1 MMASQLQH
9 VFRSRGYWVWLCGL
23 GLVMTHLH
31 AVWAE
36 QVLDGIAAI
45 VNDSIITIS
54 EVREMIALEAGE
66 LDKRYYGTELDMR
79 RRELFRS
86 ALQPLIDVEIQVERA
101 KSLQITVEEADINR
115 QVNQLKE
122 ANQLTDAQLE
132 DILQSRGLTI
142 EAHREQISRSL
153 LVTKVVNFEVQSRL
167 VITEAE
173 LQEAYKQHQDRFR
186 IAGEVTVSHIVFLV
200 PEQATTEE
208 EAQAKQKAEAV
219 LQQLRAG
226 GDFAQLANQ
235 YSEGP
240 SANNAG
246 LLGTFR
252 TGELLPGFEEAI
264 AALQPGEIS
273 DLVRTRI
280 GWHII
285 RLEHAE
291 AGGYRPLEAVRE
303 ELSVELKR
311 AKFERNY
318 AEWME
323 SLRQQSYIKI
333 LYEG

>member
-1 MMASQLQH
+1 MASHPQH
-9 VFRSRGYWVWLCGL
+9 VLRRRGRWIWWALL
-23 GLVMTHLH
+23 GLLMSHVQ

-45 VNDSIITIS
+45 VNENIITIS
-54 EVREMIALEAGE
+54 EVREVMAPEALE
-66 LDKRYYGTELDMR
+66 LDKRYYGTELEMR
-79 RRELFRS
+79 RRELFRN
-86 ALQPLIDVEIQVERA
+86 ALQPLIDVEIQIERA
-101 KSLQITVEEADINR
+101 NQLQIAVQPADVDR
-115 QVNQLKE
+115 QVEQLKE

-132 DILQSRGLTI
+132 EILQSRGLTT

-153 LVTKVVNFEVQSRL
+153 LLTKVVNFEVQSRL

-173 LQEAYKQHQDRFR
+173 LQEAYKQQQNRFR
-186 IAGEVTVSHIVFLV
+186 VAGELTVSHILFLV
-200 PEQATTEE
+200 PEQATAEE

-219 LQQLRAG
+219 LQKLRAG

-240 SANNAG
+240 SAQNAG

-252 TGELLPGFEEAI
+252 SGELLPGFEEAI
-264 AALQPGEIS
+264 ASLQPGEIS
-273 DLVRTRI
+273 EPVRTQI

-285 RLEHAE
+285 RLESAQ
-291 AGGYRPLEAVRE
+291 AGNYKPLEAVRE
-303 ELSVELKR
+303 ELTTELKR

-318 AEWME
+318 KEWLE
-323 SLRQQSYIKI
+323 SLRQQSYIKV

>member
-1 MMASQLQH
+1 MMASYLRQ
-9 VFRSRGYWVWLCGL
+9 VIRSRGHWVWWCGL

-45 VNDSIITIS
+45 VNDNIITIS
-54 EVREMIALEAGE
+54 EVREVMAFEAVE

-86 ALQPLIDVEIQVERA
+86 ALQPLVDVEIQIERA
-101 KSLQITVEEADINR
+101 KSLHITVQEADIDR

-132 DILQSRGLTI
+132 DILQSRGLTM
-142 EAHREQISRSL
+142 EAHREQIRRSL
-153 LVTKVVNFEVQSRL
+153 LVSKVVNFEVQSRL

-173 LQEAYKQHQDRFR
+173 LREAYKRQQDRFR
-186 IAGEVTVSHIVFLV
+186 LAGESTVSHIVFLV
-200 PEQATTEE
+200 PEQATAEE
-208 EAQAKQKAEAV
+208 ETQAKQKTAAV

-226 GDFAQLANQ
+226 GDFAQLAKQ

-240 SANNAG
+240 SAENAG

-264 AALQPGEIS
+264 ASLQPGEIS
-273 DLVRTRI
+273 DPVRTRI

-285 RLEHAE
+285 RLENAE
-291 AGGYRPLEAVRE
+291 AGRYQPLEAVRE
-303 ELSVELKR
+303 ALSAELKR